1 MSEDRELREA
11 LEKAQAELKR
21 ARAELEQ
28 KQSDASKLQHA
39 QQELEAT
46 RTRLL
51 ETQQHAR
58 ALEEELQKLGGLDPG
73 PPLAPTGR
81 VERKPVPPEDPR
93 DLPAPPSRFGT
104 AVMVLLFVGCLVA
117 YAASGSALPS
127 LIIGLVLIVLLFAA
141 GRR

>member
-11 LEKAQAELKR
+11 LEKAQAELRR

-28 KQSDASKLQHA
+28 KQSDAAKLQHA
-39 QQELEAT
+39 QEELEAT

-51 ETQQHAR
+51 ETEEHAR

-81 VERKPVPPEDPR
+81 VERKPLPPEDPR
-93 DLPAPPSRFGT
+93 DLPSPPSGWAT
-104 AVMVLLFVGCLVA
+104 AVAVLLFIGCVA
-117 YAASGSALPS
+117 AYIASGAALPS
-127 LIIGLVLIVLLFAA
+127 LIIGIVLIVLLFAA